1 MLNHT
6 TIDVALLATVNLLR
20 GSRPNDRSA
29 ADRHYAVTITMLEQ
43 AYAYFNTYVTR
54 GTVAV
59 ANDMAR
65 KTLELPT
72 DCDALPP
79 TFEQRHDAN
88 DEALQE
94 IHEMVWGETK

>member
-20 GSRPNDRSA
+20 GSKPNDRSA

-54 GTVAV
+54 DVTACRQRPGAQN
-59 ANDMAR
+59 AGPA
-65 KTLELPT
+65 
-72 DCDALPP
+72 
-79 TFEQRHDAN
+79 EQIAMR
-88 DEALQE
+88 
-94 IHEMVWGETK
+94 

>member
-59 ANDMAR
+59 ANDLAR
-65 KTLELPT
+65 KTLELPA

-79 TFEQRHDAN
+79 TFQERHDAN
-88 DEALQE
+88 VATLQE
-94 IHEMVWGETK
+94 LHDMVWGDTK